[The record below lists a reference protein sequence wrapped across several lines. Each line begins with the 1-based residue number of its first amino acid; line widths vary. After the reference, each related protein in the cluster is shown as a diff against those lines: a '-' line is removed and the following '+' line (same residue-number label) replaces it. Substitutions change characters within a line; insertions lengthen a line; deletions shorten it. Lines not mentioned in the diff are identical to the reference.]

1 MWMPSIKV
9 IDDKNLRELLE
20 QYSVSFFSMDYFR
33 DKLVENFTKNT
44 QLKDENVDAVKNDI
58 SGKDVILIAAGP
70 SLDNETENLNKIT
83 KQRDRKNTVI
93 LCVGKIVRKVIEKGI
108 IPDYIIMTDAKD
120 KTRW

>member
-44 QLKDENVDAVKNDI
+44 KLKDENVGAVKMI
-58 SGKDVILIAAGP
+58 
-70 SLDNETENLNKIT
+70 
-83 KQRDRKNTVI
+83 
-93 LCVGKIVRKVIEKGI
+93 
-108 IPDYIIMTDAKD
+108 
-120 KTRW
+120 